1 MRSQRRL
8 QTKKVP
14 IRPHPLSLSY
24 EERGQKCMQLSVIT
38 VTTNTATYQR
48 DILRQNLA
56 SVKSGAEGLEFEH
69 FVSDNGSTDDT
80 VAMIKKEFPNVK
92 VIENGKNL
100 GFGGANNT
108 AFRQSTGEF
117 VLFLNPDNVVRPGS
131 LKILYEYMLAHPKV
145 GIVGPKLVDQ
155 FGKLNQDAL
164 PRRFPKLLDQVCVL
178 LKVGRILPACLKK
191 YLYSDLDFNQKQAVD
206 SVRGSFMSVRRALL
220 NKLGWGFDPR
230 YFIWFDDADLCREA
244 WTNGYKVVY
253 NPSVECIDYVGQ
265 TFRNIPS
272 VQKQKWFTESMV
284 KYFRKWEG
292 WKWVIVAVLRPIA
305 IFITWIFT
313 KF

>member
-8 QTKKVP
+8 QIKKIP

-191 YLYSDLDFNQKQAVD
+191 YLSI
-206 SVRGSFMSVRRALL
+206 GM
-220 NKLGWGFDPR
+220 
-230 YFIWFDDADLCREA
+230 
-244 WTNGYKVVY
+244 
-253 NPSVECIDYVGQ
+253 
-265 TFRNIPS
+265 
-272 VQKQKWFTESMV
+272 
-284 KYFRKWEG
+284 
-292 WKWVIVAVLRPIA
+292 
-305 IFITWIFT
+305 
-313 KF
+313 